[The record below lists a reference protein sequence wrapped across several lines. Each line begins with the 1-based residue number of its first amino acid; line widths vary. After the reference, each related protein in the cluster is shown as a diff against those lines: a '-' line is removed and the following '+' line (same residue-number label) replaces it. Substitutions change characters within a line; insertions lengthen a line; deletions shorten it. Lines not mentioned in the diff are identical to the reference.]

1 MWLLN
6 FLPNWIFYALVFLG
20 IIGLF
25 VSQFIPVLYRLPAQ
39 VALAAFVV
47 FGVYMSGAISN
58 EQKWKERVAEVEQKV
73 AEAEAKSA
81 VETIKIVDRVV
92 FKKQIIR
99 QQGEEIVKYI
109 DREVV
114 KYDVKFAPGGQCEIP
129 KEFVDAINKA
139 AQ

>member
-20 IIGLF
+20 TIGLF

-73 AEAEAKSA
+73 VEAEAKSA
-81 VETIKIVDRVV
+81 VETIKIVDRVIY
-92 FKKQIIR
+92 KKQVIN
-99 QQGEEIVKYI
+99 QQGQEVLKYI
-109 DREVV
+109 DREIV
-114 KYDVKFAPGGQCEIP
+114 KYDVKFIPGGICEIP
-129 KEFVDAINKA
+129 KEFIEVVNKA
-139 AQ
+139 AE